1 MTTEQKINMALAHAG
16 ISQAELARRLRTSP
30 QNLHQRIKRGA
41 LRMEDMEKIAE
52 ACGGEW
58 IAVFRFGDG
67 TTI

>member
-16 ISQAELARRLRTSP
+16 ISQAELARRLGTSP

-41 LRMEDMEKIAE
+41 LRMENMEKIAE

-58 IAVFRFGDG
+58 VAEIRFSDG
-67 TTI
+67 TAI